1 MTINDVKVPAFYENY
16 IKSNN
21 SDDLQEALLNSRR
34 KLLKLAKKISEKQ
47 SHFSYAEGKWTLKE
61 VLLHLIDAER
71 VFVYRAMTFAR
82 KDTTSLPGFDENT
95 WAANSKAGQ
104 RKWKDLV
111 AEFKAVRKSTILF
124 FESLDADQ
132 LSTIGMAN
140 GNEMNVVGLGFVTA
154 GHVMHHCKIIKER
167 YIFQ

>member
-1 MTINDVKVPAFYENY
+1 MTINDVKVPSFYENY

-21 SDDLQEALLNSRR
+21 SEDLQEALLNSRR

-47 SHFSYAEGKWTLKE
+47 SNFSYAEGKWTIKE

-71 VFVYRAMTFAR
+71 VFVYRAMSFAR
-82 KDTTSLPGFDENT
+82 KDTTPLPGFDENT
-95 WAANSKAGQ
+95 WVSNSKAGH

-111 AEFKAVRKSTILF
+111 AEFKAVRKATIHF

-132 LSTIGMAN
+132 LSVIGNAN
-140 GNEMNVVGLGFVTA
+140 GNEINVIGLGFVSS
-154 GHVMHHCKIIKER
+154 GHVMHHCRIIRER
-167 YIFQ
+167 YLFQ